1 MKKVLLF
8 FPTPFP
14 YSRPYQ
20 GMPLALLAASRLLAH
35 HGYDV
40 RIVAR
45 HLFDDVEKEIL
56 AHAKD
61 SICFGISAMT
71 GFQIHDGLRL
81 AQVVRERYPK
91 LPIVWGGW
99 HPSILPAETASN
111 PNVDIVVRGF
121 GDRTLYELVQALENG
136 GDLGAIP
143 GLAYRQGNRVVETP
157 ERLLGD
163 LNDLPPVPYHL
174 VDLDKCVWETELGRR
189 TVTYIS
195 SYGCPHRCG
204 FCVEPIVN
212 KRRWKA
218 FNAERVVEEWVYLV
232 RKYNCDSVAVVDSNF
247 FTDKRRAYD
256 IATGLLKRNL
266 KIKWGCANGR
276 VPQMVKFEPEV
287 WEALE
292 KSGCSTILTGSESG
306 SQEALDLINKDMN
319 VEEIAKFTA
328 MTEKYH
334 IKVFFSFLV
343 GLPWSKDAVE
353 NRRYVDSEYATTL
366 GLIDQLLKISKRNRF
381 MYYMFLPYPGAP
393 LFDRALELGLTAP
406 RSLEGWSNHLLS
418 PDDGFNIVTK
428 QKWMTPQQARLTAML
443 TQYIFGLLDP
453 DTYEVLKNKVARGP
467 KRMAFI
473 VAYKIGEA
481 MAKLRW
487 RFKFFGFP
495 VDYWVFTQIYK
506 YAGIV

>member
-1 MKKVLLF
+1 MNKVTLF

-14 YSRPYQ
+14 YSRPYK
-20 GMPLALLAASRLLAH
+20 GVPLSLLAASRILVRD
-35 HGYDV
+35 GYDV
-40 RIVAR
+40 RVIAR

-61 SICFGISAMT
+61 SVCLGISAMT
-71 GFQIHDGLRL
+71 GFQIHDGLAIARL
-81 AQVVRERYPK
+81 VRQHYPK

-99 HPSILPAETASN
+99 HPSILPEETARD
-111 PNVDIVVRGF
+111 PYVDIAVQGY
-121 GDRTLYELVQALENG
+121 GDRTLPEVVKALETG
-136 GDLGAIP
+136 GDLGSIP
-143 GLAYRQGNRVVETP
+143 GLTFRKGDKIVQTP
-157 ERLLGD
+157 TRLLED
-163 LNDLPPVPYHL
+163 LDDLPPIPYHL
-174 VDLDKCVWETELGRR
+174 VDLDKCFWETELGRR
-189 TVTYIS
+189 TSTHIS

-212 KRRWKA
+212 RRRWKA
-218 FNAERVVEEWVYLV
+218 FSAERVVDEWEFLV
-232 RKYNCDSVAVVDSNF
+232 RKYQCDSVGVIDSNF
-247 FTDKRRAYD
+247 FVDKRRAYD

-276 VPQMVKFEPEV
+276 VPQLAKFEPEV

-306 SQEALDLINKDMN
+306 SQDALDLINKDMN
-319 VEEIAKFTA
+319 VDEIARFT
-328 MTEKYH
+328 ELCHRYH

-343 GLPWSKDAVE
+343 GLPWSADAEE
-353 NRRYVDSEYATTL
+353 NRRYVANEYATTL
-366 GLIDQLLKISKRNRF
+366 SLIDSLLKITDRNRI

-393 LFDRALELGLTAP
+393 LYDRAVELGLRP
-406 RSLEGWSNHLLS
+406 PSSLEGWSNHLLS

-428 QKWMTPQQARLTAML
+428 QKWMTPGQARLTAML

-453 DTYEVLKNKVARGP
+453 DTYETLKTKVSPGF
-467 KRMAFI
+467 KRWLFTVAFKTG
-473 VAYKIGEA
+473 VA

-487 RFKFFGFP
+487 KFKFFAFP

-506 YAGIV
+506 YGKIV